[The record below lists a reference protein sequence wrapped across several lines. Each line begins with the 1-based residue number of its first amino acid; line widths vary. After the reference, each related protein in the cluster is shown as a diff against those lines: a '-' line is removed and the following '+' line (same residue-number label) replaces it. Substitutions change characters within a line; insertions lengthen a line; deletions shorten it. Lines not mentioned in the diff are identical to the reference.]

1 MLHRAAAFVR
11 SGSQKH
17 HALQRETRKTRSLLY
32 LAFRI
37 LIALLCFVLRRV
49 QRDCVRQYNAMRCT
63 NKRYGAMPRNS
74 SHGLEICR
82 MIPACPR
89 NAVCD
94 VAPHRRDLLMFR
106 QVPQSLRRARTVCM
120 SGQELAVG
128 DTCQHVPTTLTHAG
142 RRQRCQPAHEG
153 AWRADGY
160 RLLSAHA
167 YTPQHIPTPAS
178 RSLPEGI
185 FANTYRR
192 APERER
198 QTGGHAPCR

>member
-32 LAFRI
+32 LAFRV
-37 LIALLCFVLRRV
+37 LIALLCFFLRRV
-49 QRDCVRQYNAMRCT
+49 QRGGVRQYDAMRCI
-63 NKRYGAMPRNS
+63 NKQYGAVPRNS
-74 SHGLEICR
+74 SRGLEICR
-82 MIPACPR
+82 MIAACPR
-89 NAVCD
+89 NAACD

-106 QVPQSLRRARTVCM
+106 QGPQSLRRGRTVCM

-128 DTCQHVPTTLTHAG
+128 NTRRHVPATFTHAG
-142 RRQRCQPAHEG
+142 RRQRCQPAPEG
-153 AWRADGY
+153 AWRADRY
-160 RLLSAHA
+160 RHLSAHA

-178 RSLPEGI
+178 RSLPKET
-185 FANTYRR
+185 FADTHWR

-198 QTGGHAPCR
+198 QTGRHAPCR